1 MLGLNDIIRILEV
14 YSNNYIMKKTLLHLS
29 LSWRG
34 KRNGLKR
41 IGRQRWKALW
51 PYASVLNQ
59 SISYLSRPKLTLPFS
74 YSRFYLYHVSSF
86 PLKSFLWIILFHI
99 IIQSLCKY
107 IFFFF
112 ELNLFVNIFSDK
124 LIILSQPVFFMWEWK
139 KKPECMTN
147 LAVSKSYRI
156 NQ

>member
-1 MLGLNDIIRILEV
+1 MLGLNEIIRILEV

-99 IIQSLCKY
+99 I
-107 IFFFF
+107 
-112 ELNLFVNIFSDK
+112 FVNIFSDK
-124 LIILSQPVFFMWEWK
+124 LIILSQPSFFLCGSEK
-139 KKPECMTN
+139 KTECKTN

>member
-1 MLGLNDIIRILEV
+1 
-14 YSNNYIMKKTLLHLS
+14 MK
-29 LSWRG
+29 
-34 KRNGLKR
+34 
-41 IGRQRWKALW
+41 RQKKWIKEDRETKVKGSMALRFR
-51 PYASVLNQ
+51 SQ
-59 SISYLSRPKLTLPFS
+59 SSISYLSRPKLTLPFS
-74 YSRFYLYHVSSF
+74 YSRFSLYHVSSF